1 MKNPKSLKI
10 LFLLIILIIVG
21 CFIKI
26 KMPEFKRYQYEKFLL
41 SDLNSINFNYD
52 DEKGTKLLMDK
63 PEMAGIQDYYMTID
77 PELKRVPHERRVKA
91 IKETKKR
98 AKIKS
103 DLTDRYMWNEVP
115 SNMGGRVRCIM
126 FDPNDSEQKRVWAGS
141 VTGGLWYNNDIFS
154 NAQWHPV
161 SDIWENLSIS
171 CIVYDPND
179 DQTFYVGT
187 GEPETAVTIYRES
200 STRGVGIWKTSDA
213 GETWELLPST
223 TDFPYI
229 SDIAIRDES
238 GQSVIYAGVV
248 SGNYQGE
255 VHTPAPGDGLYRSD
269 DGGNTWQQVLP
280 NIDGQDIPYS
290 PSDIEI
296 AASNR
301 ILVGTYRNIDGYGGA
316 TILYSDDGLNWTI
329 FDDYNQ
335 LIRESSDSSVE
346 IPGRT
351 IIASSPSSPNTI
363 YAVMAAGGYTDEN
376 WIYYRGR
383 YMIRS
388 SDNGETWVE
397 KTLPYGDD
405 AWATL
410 AWHALIIKVDP
421 NNEDA
426 IYAGGLNLHKSTDGG
441 SSWNELSSWW
451 NYGIYYNPGNPPY
464 VHADQHDI
472 AFKPGSSDTIC
483 FTNDGGAFVTF
494 NGNSTAI
501 DFHERNTSFNSLQ
514 FYTCDLHPDSAN
526 HQFIGGLQD
535 NGTILFDNNPIDN
548 EDSYISGGD
557 GAYCFFDKDDYLIST
572 VYYNMIYIFKKSSSR
587 YDLQNRLDMNSGTF
601 ISPSDYDDVN
611 KIFYANAVGFT
622 GNRAD
627 QILRIKNIT
636 AASPST
642 QYVNIGTGSNVYFSH
657 VRLSKYSNPD
667 NRVIYVGTQSGKL
680 FKVENIN
687 STPESTNIGT
697 NDFPLG
703 NISCIVEGKNEDELL
718 VTFSN
723 YGVSSVWYTDDGGTT
738 WIEKE
743 GDLPDMPVR
752 WALFDPGDT
761 SKVLLATEVGVW
773 ATPNIYE
780 ENVSWEPVING
791 FANVRVDMLQ
801 SREWDNTILAATH
814 GRGLFYCDLE
824 GGTPPEETTTSTNN
838 LIVDN
843 NIQVNIYPNPAN
855 EIVNLDIKDFKNQSI
870 NISIFDEKGSMV
882 KNLSSVVNDQIINID
897 VCDLAKGIYFMN
909 ISTGN
914 NKTTKKI
921 IIK

>member
-1 MKNPKSLKI
+1 MKKSKSLKI
-10 LFLLIILIIVG
+10 LSLLIVLIIVG

-41 SDLNSINFNYD
+41 SDLNSINYKYD

-103 DLTDRYMWNEVP
+103 DLTDRYIWNEVP
-115 SNMGGRVRCIM
+115 SNMGGRVRSIM

-154 NAQWHPV
+154 NAQWHTV
-161 SDIWENLSIS
+161 SDVWENLSIS
-171 CIVYDPND
+171 SIVYDPND
-179 DQTFYVGT
+179 PQTFYVGT

-200 STRGVGIWKTSDA
+200 STRGVGIWKTTDG
-213 GETWELLPST
+213 GETWELVPST

-255 VHTPAPGDGLYRSD
+255 VHTPAPGDGLYRSG

-301 ILVGTYRNIDGYGGA
+301 IFVGTYRNIDGYGGA
-316 TILYSDDGLNWTI
+316 TILYSDDGLNWTV

-335 LIRESSDSSVE
+335 LIRESSDPSVE
-346 IPGRT
+346 IPGRA

-363 YAVMAAGGYTDEN
+363 YAVMAAGGYTNEN

-383 YMIRS
+383 YMLRS

-421 NNEDA
+421 NNENA
-426 IYAGGLNLHKSTDGG
+426 IYAGGLNLHKSLDGG

-494 NGNSTAI
+494 NGNTTAI

-514 FYTCDLHPDSAN
+514 FYTCDIHPDSAT
-526 HQFIGGLQD
+526 HHFIGGLQD
-535 NGTILFDNNPIDN
+535 NGTILYDNKPIDN
-548 EDSYISGGD
+548 EGSYVSGGD

-572 VYYNMIYIFKKSSSR
+572 VYYNMIYIFKKSGSR

-627 QILRIKNIT
+627 QILRIRNIT
-636 AASPST
+636 GAFPSS
-642 QYVNIGTGSNVYFSH
+642 QYVNLSTGSNVYFSH

-667 NRVIYVGTQSGKL
+667 NRTLYLGTQSGKL

-687 STPESTNIGT
+687 TTPESTNIGT

-723 YGVSSVWYTDDGGTT
+723 YGVSSVWYTDDAGNT

-773 ATPNIYE
+773 ATPNIYK

-824 GGTPPEETTTSTNN
+824 GGTPPETTTSTNN
-838 LIVDN
+838 LILDN
-843 NIQVNIYPNPAN
+843 NIQVTIYPNPAN

-897 VCDLAKGIYFMN
+897 VSDLTKGIYFMN